1 MHGKQPRR
9 SHMAPVKHCLD
20 MPAFKAIFAFHKR
33 CKTNQISIFKVI
45 QSPQGMPPSTAKS
58 SRVFPLL
65 SADEKF
71 IRQTAGIVGVVKG
84 HAIADMPG
92 NAAVHSGT
100 AELHVLQLACGIFML
115 QTCMR
120 VVQAKAHLITP
131 ATRFDPAG
139 FLHLFKKSSPPRGPC
154 GLDKPRGDVA
164 PANTAKGLAGP
175 NSPCELP
182 CKAAPV
188 RLRPMLKAV
197 SKSVSKSC
205 SCSCNNLDAIKLWG
219 HFGAQ
224 KSSIATGHMNT
235 SLCPLPTSL
244 GWSPSTL
251 SLTFS
256 VRIVRRMIYSV
267 LRPLGG
273 CRHPIAARLLC
284 TTRGCSRPALP
295 KLWEKLGVVPMF
307 DVQICHPSS
316 MKSLRNVAEGPMVG
330 VAQAMPAI
338 APPFPFPLEV
348 GLCFEQKRLRIT
360 FLVHECRCQT
370 SLTSVHWM
378 WCAAGRLGDLLQN
391 CRSLPAHRHQHGH
404 QGPGS

>member
-9 SHMAPVKHCLD
+9 SHMAPVKHRLD
-20 MPAFKAIFAFHKR
+20 MAAFKAIFAFHKR

-58 SRVFPLL
+58 SGVFPLL

-84 HAIADMPG
+84 HAMADMPG

-115 QTCMR
+115 QTCMT
-120 VVQAKAHLITP
+120 VVQAKAHLITT

-139 FLHLFKKSSPPRGPC
+139 FLHLFKKSSLPRGPC

-164 PANTAKGLAGP
+164 PANTAEGLAGP
-175 NSPCELP
+175 NSPSTFLGELP

-219 HFGAQ
+219 NFGAQ

-235 SLCPLPTSL
+235 LLCPLP
-244 GWSPSTL
+244 
-251 SLTFS
+251 
-256 VRIVRRMIYSV
+256 
-267 LRPLGG
+267 
-273 CRHPIAARLLC
+273 RHWDGL
-284 TTRGCSRPALP
+284 
-295 KLWEKLGVVPMF
+295 
-307 DVQICHPSS
+307 
-316 MKSLRNVAEGPMVG
+316 
-330 VAQAMPAI
+330 QA
-338 APPFPFPLEV
+338 
-348 GLCFEQKRLRIT
+348 
-360 FLVHECRCQT
+360 H
-370 SLTSVHWM
+370 
-378 WCAAGRLGDLLQN
+378 
-391 CRSLPAHRHQHGH
+391 
-404 QGPGS
+404 